1 MCVARQVTVAG
12 DMAFR
17 IGGIAD
23 ASGLLFAPRSPNGIV
38 MPMSV
43 HTYTQL
49 SASLDSSERRWEL
62 DFGDA
67 RDSKL
72 NKRADTF
79 KQSVNGLAKAFSDSF
94 STLGMYM
101 HELAVSHA
109 RVGCGRMH
117 SVTHSVILTSV

>member
-1 MCVARQVTVAG
+1 
-12 DMAFR
+12 MAFR

-23 ASGLLFAPRSPNGIV
+23 ASGLLFPPHSPNGIF

-43 HTYTQL
+43 HTYAQL

-67 RDSKL
+67 RGSKL

-94 STLGMYM
+94 RTLGMNM
-101 HELAVSHA
+101 HELAVAHA
-109 RVGCGRMH
+109 RVGRCRMP
-117 SVTHSVILTSV
+117 SVIHSGTLTSV